1 MAFDLMELA
10 RQQAEE
16 GRNYNNAFVGTGQI
30 GAPGTTGSEGG
41 ASSIYDP
48 NAALPAVDWNG
59 PAAYGMSPVGA
70 EFGPGNE
77 AAMYAALARAQ
88 QFDPTA
94 SLVQGMRT
102 TGGEGGGID
111 QTYYTLNYDPS
122 KVPQPV
128 HPGAAAVG
136 NYGSNESVYDEN
148 RLFYDPNYGV
158 MTDPRNL
165 KGDQGFDWLGVLGPA
180 AVGGFAWGIP
190 MLAGAMSAGALGG
203 AAGSFSA
210 PWQINA
216 GMSTAKQ
223 VGSGQFSPFGTVAAF
238 APGIADLGSAPVD
251 NWNLM
256 GNPGAYG
263 LPSDNWDVMGN
274 SGAYGLPTSTELNY
288 GNVARSVGSGARA
301 AEMLYG
307 QQRSYDPQRYGK
319 FNPQRNSQINP
330 DNQPVANSFSN
341 SGYYYGPGKGQ

>member
-1 MAFDLMELA
+1 MELA

-16 GRNYNNAFVGTGQI
+16 GRNYTNAFVGTGQM

-41 ASSIYDP
+41 AGSIYDP
-48 NAALPAVDWNG
+48 NAALPAVDWSG

-122 KVPQPV
+122 KVPQPMYS
-128 HPGAAAVG
+128 GAANVG
-136 NYGSNESVYDEN
+136 NYGSNESVYDES

-180 AVGGFAWGIP
+180 AVGGFAFGIP
-190 MLAGAMSAGALGG
+190 AVAAGLGVTGAAAGAAPFAGLSAAEAGPGAAAGVG
-203 AAGSFSA
+203 SQAAGSV
-210 PWQINA
+210 PWYGYAGGTSMPWYGNA
-216 GMSTAKQ
+216 GLSTAKQ
-223 VGSGQFSPFGTVAAF
+223 IGNEQFNPYAFVTSWSPGLANFGLSPAAAGAIGYGSQLAGTYS
-238 APGIADLGSAPVD
+238 GYERSREQRSGY
-251 NWNLM
+251 
-256 GNPGAYG
+256 NPQ
-263 LPSDNWDVMGN
+263 
-274 SGAYGLPTSTELNY
+274 NY
-288 GNVARSVGSGARA
+288 GKMNQPLSNAVI
-301 AEMLYG
+301 
-307 QQRSYDPQRYGK
+307 DT
-319 FNPQRNSQINP
+319 
-330 DNQPVANSFSN
+330 DNQPVATMHTGNAPYN
-341 SGYYYGPGKGQ
+341 YYGFGDKGQ